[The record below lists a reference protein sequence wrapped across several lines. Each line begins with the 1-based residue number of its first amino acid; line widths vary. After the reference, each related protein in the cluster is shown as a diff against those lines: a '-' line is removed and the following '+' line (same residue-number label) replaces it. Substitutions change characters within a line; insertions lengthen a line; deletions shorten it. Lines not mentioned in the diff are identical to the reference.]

1 MCLGSSHRF
10 LLITILLF
18 ASGSIALGSAD
29 IPDSVQ
35 STPARPKVA
44 LVLSGGGA
52 RGLATIGVLKVLEEN
67 NIPIDLIV
75 GTSMGSV
82 IGGFYAAGYSP
93 EQLRR
98 IADSTNW
105 AEVINYEDESARRE
119 MFLDQKLTTDRS
131 VIVLRFNGLEPI
143 IPSAYSAGQKLTSY
157 LNYYALQA
165 LYHPNPGFGDFRIP
179 FRAVTTDIISGKQF
193 VFKSGDL
200 AQALRA
206 SVAVPLLFSS
216 VHQDS
221 MQLLDGG
228 ILSNLPVD
236 VARREGAS
244 IIITVDVTSP
254 LRTAKMLNAP
264 WEFAEQL
271 MGVMMQEANK
281 LSRQKSD
288 VVIRPSME
296 ERTSS
301 DFSNPESI
309 ITTGEAAAR
318 SVLPSIRVLLAKFQI
333 SSYDSTVPAALL
345 AGVQVNGLNYLDS
358 GFAQREL
365 NMFIGTRADE
375 VGVRRVAE
383 RLLMLYRERGYSLAR
398 ILRSRL
404 DTLSRLLHIDVDEG
418 IIYKLEIVGT
428 TKTKDYIIWREI
440 AMDGGDIFKIDIAQ
454 QGLRNIYSTGLFE
467 SAMLS
472 VRSEGGANIR
482 NIVTISVK
490 ERSTELVR
498 IGLRLDSERNF
509 QPSVDIRDE
518 NFLGIGS
525 QIGLRAF
532 GGQRNQSFVAD
543 FKVIRIFDSF
553 LTFDLRGYSLSRD
566 VNVYQDGP
574 SNDASRFTRERVG
587 EYREVREGA
596 SLAVGTQLERL
607 GSATIEGRL
616 ENHSLF
622 NLFATPVANQNYSIS
637 SVRFATNLDTQ
648 DRFPFPTDGI
658 NFRLLYESALY
669 KLGDAIG
676 FTKLFF
682 SYDQYKSLAK
692 GHTLHSKILLG
703 SGDKTLP
710 LSEQFSIGGQGN
722 FFGYPED
729 NQRGAQIIV
738 GSLEYQY
745 RLPIAFFFDA
755 YAKIR
760 YDLGSIWAQPE
771 QVRFEDLKH
780 GIGLTF
786 GLDTPIG
793 PAEFSVG
800 KAFYVRKDILERPLS
815 LGPTTLYFSL
825 GYPIQ

>member
-1 MCLGSSHRF
+1 MFPRF
-10 LLITILLF
+10 SCRILLAILFLF
-18 ASGSIALGSAD
+18 AIGPIAIISAGTNDSIEA
-29 IPDSVQ
+29 
-35 STPARPKVA
+35 TPKHPKVA

-67 NIPIDLIV
+67 HIPIDLIV

-98 IADSTNW
+98 IADTTNW
-105 AEVINYEDESARRE
+105 ADVINYDDQSARRE
-119 MFLDQKLTTDRS
+119 MFLDQKLATDRS

-143 IPSAYSAGQKLTSY
+143 IPSAYSAGQNLNSY

-165 LYHPNPGFGDFRIP
+165 LYHPNPSFEDFRIP

-236 VARREGAS
+236 VARREGAN

-271 MGVMMQEANK
+271 MGVMMQEANQ

-288 VVIRPSME
+288 VIIRPAME
-296 ERTSS
+296 ERSSS

-309 ITTGEAAAR
+309 IVNGEEAAQKL
-318 SVLPSIRVLLAKFQI
+318 LPTIRTLLATFQI
-333 SSYDSTVPAALL
+333 DSPEADPPAALL
-345 AGVQVNGLNYLDS
+345 AGVRVSGVSKLDS
-358 GFAQREL
+358 GSTQKEL
-365 NMFIGTRADE
+365 DAFIGTPADRP
-375 VGVRRVAE
+375 GIRRVTE
-383 RLLMLYRERGYSLAR
+383 RLLMLYRARGYSLAR
-398 ILRSRL
+398 ILQTDLDAVSRV
-404 DTLSRLLHIDVDEG
+404 LHVEVDEG
-418 IIYKLEIVGT
+418 VIYKLEIVGT
-428 TKTKDYIIWREI
+428 TKTKDYILWREI
-440 AMDGGDIFKIDIAQ
+440 PLDGGDIFQIDLAQ

-472 VRSEGGANIR
+472 LRIEGNPTVRNTLV
-482 NIVTISVK
+482 VTVK

-509 QPSVDIRDE
+509 QPSIDVRDE
-518 NFLGIGS
+518 NFFGIGS
-525 QIGLRAF
+525 EIGVRAF
-532 GGQRNQSFVAD
+532 GGQRNQSFIAD
-543 FKVIRIFDSF
+543 FKVSRVFNSF
-553 LTFDLRGYSLSRD
+553 FTFDLRGYSLARD
-566 VNVYQDGP
+566 VNVYQDGRGT
-574 SNDASRFTRERVG
+574 DASRFSRERVG
-587 EYREVREGA
+587 EYREIRDGA

-607 GSATIEGRL
+607 GSATVEGRL
-616 ENHSLF
+616 ENHSLNNIF
-622 NLFATPVANQNYSIS
+622 DTLITNQKYSIS

-648 DRFPFPTDGI
+648 DKFPYPTDGI
-658 NFRLLYESALY
+658 NFRLVYESALY

-682 SYDQYKSLAK
+682 SYDQYKSIAK
-692 GHTLHSKILLG
+692 VHTIHSKILLG

-710 LSEQFSIGGQGN
+710 LSEQFSLGGQGI

-729 NQRGAQIIV
+729 NQRGAQLIV

-780 GIGLTF
+780 GIGLTL

-793 PAEFSVG
+793 PAEFSIG
-800 KAFYVRKDILERPLS
+800 RAFYIRKDVLA
-815 LGPTTLYFSL
+815 LGPPLLYFSL